1 MHKGSGAV
9 LVFVASAVCAG
20 LLWASQSL
28 ADFVRRPSLSWA
40 SVTAGSASKAPPRA
54 GAASNARTWADA
66 ASGAGPWAG
75 ERFGAPPWAAAAP
88 AARPRGRAGAAAPS
102 MLAVSLE
109 QPSYSMTAPEFLSD
123 PAAAETGT
131 IAVGDVSG
139 DGRDDLVFLSLRY
152 IPNSMDRR
160 MEVYAAYQRADGRL
174 DAAVKIAESGRE
186 LEHQLLI
193 ADLDRNGV
201 GDIITTAVGN
211 VMVLHSNGEGTFT
224 SSMTAVGDPNG
235 LIVTDVNRDGYLDV
249 LVDSSDT
256 SATVVHGG
264 RNGIVRT
271 STLPL
276 PSSAVRTTGDVTG
289 DGLDDLI
296 LATIFN
302 RPLEEFRVYPA
313 LASGGYA
320 APVVVSLPLGSNQTK
335 SLAVGDFN
343 ADGRGDLALDEA
355 KDISNLHLYFQ
366 DAQGNLASSLDVA
379 RQRGSGSLIAS
390 DLDRDGRTDLAIAHS
405 GWGYIGYYLQTSAGF
420 TPVNVI
426 NAYQFMGRVNY
437 FATGDLNNDGCGDLV
452 IARSTQSPV
461 LLYGQGC
468 AAPPIADCR
477 YPEVA
482 VQDSGLRAASLASSL
497 VPEHNGGVG
506 GNARESLARGAGA
519 HFGRDGYDVRGV
531 PSPRYEAWN
540 RAGMR
545 VLER

>member
-1 MHKGSGAV
+1 MEMHKGSGAV
-9 LVFVASAVCAG
+9 LVFVASGVCAG

-28 ADFVRRPSLSWA
+28 TDFVRRPSLSWA
-40 SVTAGSASKAPPRA
+40 SVTAG
-54 GAASNARTWADA
+54 AASNARPRASTASKAPTWA
-66 ASGAGPWAG
+66 GAT
-75 ERFGAPPWAAAAP
+75 FGARPRAVGTPAVRPRGGARAAAAP
-88 AARPRGRAGAAAPS
+88 A

-109 QPSYSMTAPEFLSD
+109 QPSYSMAAPEFLSD
-123 PAAAETGT
+123 PAAAATGT

-152 IPNSMDRR
+152 APTPGNSR
-160 MEVYAAYQRADGRL
+160 MEVYVAYQRNDGRL
-174 DAAVKIAESGRE
+174 DAAVKIADSGRE
-186 LEHQLLI
+186 FEHQLLI

-201 GDIITTAVGN
+201 GDIITTAVGS
-211 VMVLHSNGEGTFT
+211 VLVLRSNGDGTFT

-235 LIVTDVNRDGYLDV
+235 LIVTDVDRDGYLDV

-264 RNGIVRT
+264 RDGIMRT

-289 DGLDDLI
+289 DGRDDLI

-302 RPLEEFRVYPA
+302 RPLEEFRIYPA

-320 APVVVSLPLGSNQTK
+320 APVVLSLPLGSNHTA

-366 DAQGNLASSLDVA
+366 DAQGSLASSLDVA
-379 RQRGSGSLIAS
+379 RHRGSGPLIAS

-405 GWGYIGYYLQTSAGF
+405 GWGYIGYYLQTDIGF
-420 TPVNVI
+420 TPENVV
-426 NAYQFMGRVNY
+426 NAYQHMGRVNY
-437 FATGDLNNDGCGDLV
+437 FATGDINNDGCGDLV
-452 IARSTQSPV
+452 VARSTQSPV

-468 AAPPIADCR
+468 AAPPMADCR

-482 VQDSGLRAASLASSL
+482 VQGSGLQAAGLASSL
-497 VPEHNGGVG
+497 VPQHNGSVG
-506 GNARESLARGAGA
+506 ANVREGLTRGSGMRFERNG
-519 HFGRDGYDVRGV
+519 HSVRGV
-531 PSPRYEAWN
+531 PSPRYEASN
-540 RAGMR
+540 RAGIR